1 MGARPARR
9 SRRRERRGGGPEL
22 TTIWWRDIPTQVIAR
37 PADGGE
43 PVRTELPRVFL
54 RAIDRTAMEIGLAG
68 TDAYLA
74 QWDRRSRPCGD
85 DLEAEV
91 AAEVDR
97 LVAAHPRALLRT
109 LVANG
114 AYSPERLPNHLPNHH
129 VDHHVPDRGAPD
141 APDPSDPDDPT
152 TAGAA

>member
-1 MGARPARR
+1 MMSARPARR
-9 SRRRERRGGGPEL
+9 SRRRERGGGPEL

-37 PADGGE
+37 SAHGGE
-43 PVRTELPRVFL
+43 PARAELPRVFL
-54 RAIDRTAMEIGLAG
+54 RAIDRTAMEVGLAG

-91 AAEVDR
+91 ATEVDR
-97 LVAAHPRALLRT
+97 LVAAHPRTVLRA

-114 AYSPERLPNHLPNHH
+114 AYSPERLP
-129 VDHHVPDRGAPD
+129 DHHVPDRGAPD
-141 APDPSDPDDPT
+141 ASAPDPTTSDPDDP
-152 TAGAA
+152 AGAA